1 MFDREL
7 AARIE
12 FEQFISTAPYERD
25 TSIFDDKSAWPECY
39 KDISVHLAFDSWK
52 ASRDILLGGEII
64 TESKA
69 AVNSFK
75 SFCSLIS
82 TLWALFCEHKYLRV
96 SWSTKKDRTL
106 DQNALWAAMY
116 KRISDT
122 CGDSTAYG
130 AQEVK
135 RYLKLRIG
143 VPILR
148 RDDEEF
154 KALYDRVIRPHDY
167 ETKLKVIELVR
178 ITSEFNTKQGAE
190 YTDSIV
196 RHYHDNGVSVFF
208 DDLLSN

>member
-1 MFDREL
+1 MPKEIINSL
-7 AARIE
+7 AAV
-12 FEQFISTAPYERD
+12 SKVCAML
-25 TSIFDDKSAWPECY
+25 
-39 KDISVHLAFDSWK
+39 LAD
-52 ASRDILLGGEII
+52 
-64 TESKA
+64 
-69 AVNSFK
+69 FK
-75 SFCSLIS
+75 
-82 TLWALFCEHKYLRV
+82 EHKYIRV
-96 SWSTKKDRTL
+96 SWSTSKDRTL

-135 RYLKLRIG
+135 RYLKLHIG

-154 KALYDRVIRPHDY
+154 KALYDSVIKPHDY

-178 ITSEFNTKQGAE
+178 VTSEFNTKQGAE